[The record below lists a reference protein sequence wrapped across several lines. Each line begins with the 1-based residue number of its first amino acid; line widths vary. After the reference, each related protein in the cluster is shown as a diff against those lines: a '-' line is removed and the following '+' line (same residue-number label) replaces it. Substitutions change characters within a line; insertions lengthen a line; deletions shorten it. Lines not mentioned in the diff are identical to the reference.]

1 MKAILAFNQLK
12 EFLVQCSKVFAS
24 KKEQEQNDIDIDTYV
39 VDISEEVYS
48 RELAFDTT
56 EIV

>member
-1 MKAILAFNQLK
+1 MKVFNQLR

-39 VDISEEVYS
+39 IDISEEVYA
-48 RELAFDTT
+48 RELAFNTE